1 MWHCAELRWVR
12 WSRKANSMARRA
24 RVIRRGAVAR
34 GHFPHTRFSDEASN
48 VVFLWPVVLYCIQ
61 TMALCLQA
69 ERLIGRED
77 AS

>member
-1 MWHCAELRWVR
+1 
-12 WSRKANSMARRA
+12 MARRP
-24 RVIRRGAVAR
+24 RVARRGTVAR
-34 GHFPHTRFSDEASN
+34 GDLPHTRFNDEASN

-61 TMALCLQA
+61 TMALCLQT